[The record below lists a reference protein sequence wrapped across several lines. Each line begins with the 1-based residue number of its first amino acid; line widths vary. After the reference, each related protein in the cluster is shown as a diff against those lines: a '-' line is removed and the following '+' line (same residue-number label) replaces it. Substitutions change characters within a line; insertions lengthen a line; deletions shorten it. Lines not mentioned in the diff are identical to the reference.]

1 MNLSLAV
8 NAEKRQI
15 IISDGK
21 KERLVRGGA
30 SQFICLLILSDQDGY
45 TFCDEVHELPAWR
58 TMMLSS
64 VGKQVARHIKNLSNE
79 GFDIVEYLKKT
90 DGWKLKPK
98 LYSSLSID
106 EKNKAESMLTSFNWS
121 QWRRFSD
128 VDTYDV
134 SAWTLQNTEALLQM
148 TTGHVE
154 LAYGT
159 LKAGYVHANNNDLL
173 SISNILA
180 TRIGLRLSTPHLP
193 VDPENQENLS
203 YFEQA
208 VFARRLAANAVSASS
223 DQWQAF
229 TLELEELLPQ
239 LAVRGNLTTQAV
251 VLNAL
256 ALLHKRLQNWGQAL
270 AFVEEAAP
278 LAVFS
283 GDVVLIQNVIFN
295 FGNLLSEMAR
305 LEQYNIPADQYLRLL
320 EMDLKIR
327 HTLGIGKDSAQAEL
341 LLAYLNFESGNLDE
355 ATQYLRKSK
364 DIISLSTANAD
375 LALYNRIDG
384 LIEIQMCQQTGDSL
398 DAGLSKL
405 DSAVSIF
412 TKIGNHASADY
423 VREERDRI
431 FRE

>member
-1 MNLSLAV
+1 MTVDAV
-8 NAEKRQI
+8 RRQI
-15 IISDGK
+15 LLSDGN
-21 KERLVRGGA
+21 KEKLVRGNA
-30 SQFICLLILSDQDGY
+30 SQLICLLIISDQDEY
-45 TFCDEVHELPAWR
+45 MFCNQVHRLPAWQ

-64 VGKQVARHIKNLSNE
+64 VCKQVARHIKNLSDE

-98 LYSSLSID
+98 LYSSLSVD
-106 EKNKAESMLTSFNWS
+106 EKNKAKALLASFNWS

-128 VDTYDV
+128 VDTHSV

-154 LAYGT
+154 LAYET

-180 TRIGLRLSTPHLP
+180 SRIGSRLPTPHLP
-193 VDPENQENLS
+193 VEPEVQESLS

-208 VFARRLAANAVSASS
+208 VFARRLAANAVSGNS
-223 DQWQAF
+223 DQWHASA
-229 TLELEELLPQ
+229 LELEDLLPQ

-256 ALLHKRLQNWGQAL
+256 ALLHKRLQNWNLAL
-270 AFVEEAAP
+270 AYIEEAAP

-283 GDVVLIQNVIFN
+283 GDVILIQNVIFN

-305 LEQYNIPADQYLRLL
+305 LEQYDIPADQYLKLL

-341 LLAYLNFESGNLDE
+341 LLAYLNFETGNLDE
-355 ATQYLRKSK
+355 ATRYLQKSK
-364 DIISLSTANAD
+364 DIISLSTASAD

-384 LIEIQMCQQTGDSL
+384 LIEIQMCQQSGDSL
-398 DAGLSKL
+398 DVGLSKL
-405 DSAVSIF
+405 DIAASVF

-423 VREERDRI
+423 VREERNRL